1 MRLGEEFW
9 FSVGSGLPV
18 RWVVSGAN
26 RHDWRDLS
34 SAFVKTF
41 ITEYFVGLVVQASSY
56 VFNGGAEPKLTD
68 TVLIS
73 FGVIVCL
80 FVSLLLRVVWGAAA
94 FPSWGSDGRESPSRA
109 VLRRPARPSRP
120 RRLYSPRGPWIWP
133 GIIRLVYPG
142 SGHTASHA
150 VFGALTGPESWPL
163 GPVEVMGASG
173 AGGGPQYGI
182 GIVCSCFVCLF
193 DVKRP
198 REK

>member
-1 MRLGEEFW
+1 MMRLGEEFW

-41 ITEYFVGLVVQASSY
+41 INEYFVGLVVQASSY
-56 VFNGGAEPKLTD
+56 VVNGGAEPKLTD
-68 TVLIS
+68 TFLIS

-150 VFGALTGPESWPL
+150 VFGAPTRPESWPL
-163 GPVEVMGASG
+163 GPVEVMEWCGR
-173 AGGGPQYGI
+173 GPAIRHWY
-182 GIVCSCFVCLF
+182 SLLLLCLL
-193 DVKRP
+193 V
-198 REK
+198 

>member
-1 MRLGEEFW
+1 MGRSFGF
-9 FSVGSGLPV
+9 
-18 RWVVSGAN
+18 RWVGSGAN

-80 FVSLLLRVVWGAAA
+80 FVSLLLRVVRGAAA

-150 VFGALTGPESWPL
+150 VFGALTGPES
-163 GPVEVMGASG
+163 
-173 AGGGPQYGI
+173 
-182 GIVCSCFVCLF
+182 CLSRRSWHVF
-193 DVKRP
+193 CRYLHGNLTNLKFLTLNGLAKSETVTRKTCMLQFL
-198 REK
+198 

>member
-1 MRLGEEFW
+1 M
-9 FSVGSGLPV
+9 
-18 RWVVSGAN
+18 
-26 RHDWRDLS
+26 
-34 SAFVKTF
+34 
-41 ITEYFVGLVVQASSY
+41 
-56 VFNGGAEPKLTD
+56 
-68 TVLIS
+68 
-73 FGVIVCL
+73 CL

-182 GIVCSCFVCLF
+182 GIVCSCFV
-193 DVKRP
+193 
-198 REK
+198 